1 LASVPCVFTSAHS
14 DPQNC
19 TGVLAHPASIRLRI
33 KHIRQGDLVIPTTKS
48 QTKIY
53 MLRWK
58 FQYSMQPAIS
68 CPCEF
73 QAAAY
78 STSPYKYLLRH
89 YWNVDWLLKSA
100 ILMPRLPS
108 RPSHLRLA
116 LPSRIPQSAPAVL
129 VSNFCRALYVRLTY
143 SSSMH
148 NSIRVLHFERQ
159 LTQGC

>member
-1 LASVPCVFTSAHS
+1 
-14 DPQNC
+14 
-19 TGVLAHPASIRLRI
+19 
-33 KHIRQGDLVIPTTKS
+33 
-48 QTKIY
+48 

-78 STSPYKYLLRH
+78 STSPYKYQLRR

-116 LPSRIPQSAPAVL
+116 LPLRIPQSAPAVL
-129 VSNFCRALYVRLTY
+129 VSNLCRTLYVRLTY

-159 LTQGC
+159 LTQGCWHWNGHIDLHSTVSFLPWSLQDTSVFRFWFICTCRFPQLLKFKLAAHLDAA